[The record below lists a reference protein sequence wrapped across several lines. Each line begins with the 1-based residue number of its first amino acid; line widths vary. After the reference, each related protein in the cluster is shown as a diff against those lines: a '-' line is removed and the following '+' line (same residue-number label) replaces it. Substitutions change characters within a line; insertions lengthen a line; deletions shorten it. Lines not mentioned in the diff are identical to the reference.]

1 MPAIYERELKAYF
14 KSPVAYIVIG
24 FFILLT
30 SVFYYLGNI
39 YTRSADLS
47 SLFGNMGIFLLFIT
61 PLLTMKSLSE
71 DRKIGTEV
79 LLTTSPTKLYSIVL
93 GKYLASLSVFLV
105 ITLITLI
112 YPVILSF
119 YSRPSVFHILGG
131 YLGFIFLGA
140 SMLSVG
146 VFASSLTENQ
156 IIAAVISFVSLL
168 IIMVLQPFG
177 FMAGGIIS
185 KIMNWFSLFSRFDD
199 FGRGILDLRP
209 IIYYLSFVFVFLFL
223 TVRVLEKRSWSR
235 G

>member
-1 MPAIYERELKAYF
+1 MMAIYEREFKAYF
-14 KSPVAYIVIG
+14 KSPVAYIVMG

-47 SLFGNMGIFLLFIT
+47 SLFSSMGIFLLFIA
-61 PLLTMKSLSE
+61 PLLTMKSISE
-71 DRKIGTEV
+71 DRKSGTEV
-79 LLTTSPTKLYSIVL
+79 LLVTSSIKLHSIVL
-93 GKYLASLSVFLV
+93 GKYLASLSVFLTM
-105 ITLITLI
+105 TLITLI
-112 YPVILSF
+112 YPIILAFYSQLSF
-119 YSRPSVFHILGG
+119 YHIVGE

-140 SMLSVG
+140 SMLAVG

-156 IIAAVISFVSLL
+156 ITAAVISFVSLL
-168 IIMVLQPFG
+168 IIMALQPFG
-177 FMAGGIIS
+177 VMVGGILS
-185 KIMNWFSLFSRFDD
+185 KILGWFSLFSRFDD
-199 FGRGILDLRP
+199 FERGILDLRP